1 MIVSKVNTKLIY
13 KHNNRFEG
21 KHYLNYSSYLS
32 LQLEKNEKQCCALSS
47 FAEVFNPPVFK
58 RQFCKNTPR
67 AVPYFQSSDVQSA
80 SERSVVY
87 IYKGQAQSLNLLVK
101 ENDILVTGFGTI
113 GNTRLVS
120 KFQNGACYANNVCR
134 IRTTE
139 HTGFIYA
146 FISGKYGKAQLNT
159 NASGSVVRYIE
170 SPGIKKILVPIF
182 PDTFQQEVD
191 NLIQESARLREEV
204 ADMLTKAELLL
215 KTEANLWNLTSE
227 DYDYYGPRNAERKVS
242 CFTVKRKDINTTTI
256 NAFNLSE
263 RIRKTKDSIVCKTKP
278 LREVLLGGDT
288 FSTGSFPRVEVKEG
302 FGVMLINQKDIFDN
316 IVKGKY
322 ISKRGVKTDN
332 LVEYGE
338 VLIAG
343 VGTLGESET
352 FCRAIFANEDLVGQL
367 VSGEFIRMKTNDEIP
382 SGYLYAWL
390 ASDYGFRF
398 LRNIQAG
405 TKLCRPIPRLVL
417 ELPVPIL
424 DVETM
429 IKIDSLVKKA
439 HTKRYEANN
448 CERKAIRM
456 VEQEIEKWN
465 KH

>member
-1 MIVSKVNTKLIY
+1 
-13 KHNNRFEG
+13 
-21 KHYLNYSSYLS
+21 
-32 LQLEKNEKQCCALSS
+32 
-47 FAEVFNPPVFK
+47 
-58 RQFCKNTPR
+58 
-67 AVPYFQSSDVQSA
+67 
-80 SERSVVY
+80 
-87 IYKGQAQSLNLLVK
+87 
-101 ENDILVTGFGTI
+101 
-113 GNTRLVS
+113 
-120 KFQNGACYANNVCR
+120 
-134 IRTTE
+134 
-139 HTGFIYA
+139 
-146 FISGKYGKAQLNT
+146 
-159 NASGSVVRYIE
+159 
-170 SPGIKKILVPIF
+170 
-182 PDTFQQEVD
+182 
-191 NLIQESARLREEV
+191 
-204 ADMLTKAELLL
+204 MLTKAELLL
-215 KTEANLWNLTSE
+215 KTEANLRELTSE
-227 DYDYYGPRNAERKVS
+227 DYDYFGPRNAERKLS

-352 FCRAIFANEDLVGQL
+352 FCRAIFAYEDLVGQL

-382 SGYLYAWL
+382 SGYFYAWL

-424 DVETM
+424 GKETM
-429 IKIDSLVKKA
+429 LKIDSIVKEA

-448 CERKAIRM
+448 CERKAIHM
-456 VEQEIEKWN
+456 VEQEIEMWN

>member
-21 KHYLNYSSYLS
+21 KHYLNNSSFLS

-47 FAEVFNPPVFK
+47 LAEVFNPPVFK

-67 AVPYFQSSDVQSA
+67 AVPYFQSSDVQAA
-80 SERSVVY
+80 SERSTVY

-191 NLIQESARLREEV
+191 DLMQEASRLREEA
-204 ADMLTKAELLL
+204 ADTLEKAIGYFDDIFPESFEE
-215 KTEANLWNLTSE
+215 KHVGIVSSKNIISSINKRFEAAFHISK
-227 DYDYYGPRNAERKVS
+227 G
-242 CFTVKRKDINTTTI
+242 KDI
-256 NAFNLSE
+256 
-263 RIRKTKDSIVCKTKP
+263 DS
-278 LREVLLGGDT
+278 
-288 FSTGSFPRVEVKEG
+288 
-302 FGVMLINQKDIFDN
+302 
-316 IVKGKY
+316 Y
-322 ISKRGVKTDN
+322 IKNHYEWK
-332 LVEYGE
+332 
-338 VLIAG
+338 
-343 VGTLGESET
+343 TLGEVCSNISRPDIFKRYYVKNGITFLGGADIFLATPDSEKRLSKIKT
-352 FCRAIFANEDLVGQL
+352 ENISQLAIKEGTILL
-367 VSGEFIRMKTNDEIP
+367 PRSGTIGNV
-382 SGYLYAWL
+382 AWAHAGHAQKL
-390 ASDYGFRF
+390 ASEDIIRITPNDILRAGYVYAFLASKYGKK
-398 LRNIQAG
+398 LIQRYIFG
-405 TKLCRPIPRLVL
+405 SVIQHVEPPHLKLI
-417 ELPVPIL
+417 PVPI
-424 DVETM
+424 
-429 IKIDSLVKKA
+429 IDKKVMDDIHDKVMA
-439 HTKRYEANN
+439 YSSAMGKAIEY
-448 CERKAIRM
+448 ERKAITM

-465 KH
+465 KY

>member
-21 KHYLNYSSYLS
+21 KHYLNNSSYLS

-47 FAEVFNPPVFK
+47 LAEVFNPPVFK

-80 SERSVVY
+80 SERSAVY

-120 KFQNGACYANNVCR
+120 KFQDGVCYANNVCR

-182 PDTFQQEVD
+182 FDSFQQDVD
-191 NLIQESARLREEV
+191 NLVQEAARLREEATCALEKAKQTLKSFINADFVKNNYKTSIVKSRNIFSSLQHRLDPPALMNDGVV
-204 ADMLTKAELLL
+204 AMDKISSRMSTKIIADINAKVSRPGIFKRIYVENGIPYIKGSEIFLNNPFRRCEHLSRTRTPFVDEMTLYEGQILITCAGSVGNIKMITKEYEDKKAIGSQDIIRLISNDELFTKEYLFIYL
-215 KTEANLWNLTSE
+215 QMPFVNDYIQSMKYGSVIERIEPFHVESIPVVTPTKELSE
-227 DYDYYGPRNAERKVS
+227 EISAIVRQYMDCTYRAFNAE
-242 CFTVKRKDINTTTI
+242 
-256 NAFNLSE
+256 E
-263 RIRKTKDSIVCKTKP
+263 
-278 LREVLLGGDT
+278 
-288 FSTGSFPRVEVKEG
+288 
-302 FGVMLINQKDIFDN
+302 
-316 IVKGKY
+316 
-322 ISKRGVKTDN
+322 
-332 LVEYGE
+332 
-338 VLIAG
+338 
-343 VGTLGESET
+343 
-352 FCRAIFANEDLVGQL
+352 
-367 VSGEFIRMKTNDEIP
+367 
-382 SGYLYAWL
+382 
-390 ASDYGFRF
+390 
-398 LRNIQAG
+398 
-405 TKLCRPIPRLVL
+405 
-417 ELPVPIL
+417 
-424 DVETM
+424 
-429 IKIDSLVKKA
+429 
-439 HTKRYEANN
+439 
-448 CERKAIRM
+448 KAIQM

>member
-1 MIVSKVNTKLIY
+1 MIISKVNTKLIY

-21 KHYLNYSSYLS
+21 KHYLNNSSYLS

-47 FAEVFNPPVFK
+47 LAEVFNPPVFK

-67 AVPYFQSSDVQSA
+67 AVPYFQSSDVQAA
-80 SERSVVY
+80 SERSTVY

-191 NLIQESARLREEV
+191 DLIQKSARLREEASDALEYAIGYFDTLFLMPFKESCLGKV
-204 ADMLTKAELLL
+204 SSKEI
-215 KTEANLWNLTSE
+215 LTSI
-227 DYDYYGPRNAERKVS
+227 N
-242 CFTVKRKDINTTTI
+242 KRFEAFFHISEGKDIDKYI
-256 NAFNLSE
+256 KEHYEWKSLGE
-263 RIRKTKDSIVCKTKP
+263 VCSNISRPDIFKRYYVKKGITF
-278 LREVLLGGDT
+278 LGGADIFLAT
-288 FSTGSFPRVEVKEG
+288 PDSEKRLSSKKTANIEALMIKEG
-302 FGVMLINQKDIFDN
+302 TILLPRSGTIGNVAWAHAGHAQK
-316 IVKGKY
+316 
-322 ISKRGVKTDN
+322 
-332 LVEYGE
+332 
-338 VLIAG
+338 
-343 VGTLGESET
+343 
-352 FCRAIFANEDLVGQL
+352 
-367 VSGEFIRMKTNDEIP
+367 
-382 SGYLYAWL
+382 L
-390 ASDYGFRF
+390 ASEDVIRITPNDILRAGYVYAFLASKYGKK
-398 LRNIQAG
+398 LIQRYIFG
-405 TKLCRPIPRLVL
+405 SVIQHVEPPHLKLI
-417 ELPVPIL
+417 PVPI
-424 DVETM
+424 
-429 IKIDSLVKKA
+429 IDKKVMDDIHDKVMVYSSA
-439 HTKRYEANN
+439 MGKAIEY
-448 CERKAIRM
+448 ERKAITM

>member
-21 KHYLNYSSYLS
+21 KHYLNNSSFLS

-47 FAEVFNPPVFK
+47 LAEVFNPPVFK

-80 SERSVVY
+80 SERSAVY

-120 KFQNGACYANNVCR
+120 KFQDGVCYANNVCR

-182 PDTFQQEVD
+182 SDTFQQEVD
-191 NLIQESARLREEV
+191 NLVQETARLREEATCALEKAKDKVSKYCNNEFDNLECSQTNIVSVSSIVKSFKTRLDPPVYINKGV
-204 ADMLTKAELLL
+204 AWSKRQKHAKRLGDLNIKIWYPGIFKRAYVKNGLPYIKGSSVFNVNPFISCDHLSKARTTQLEELWLKEGMLLISCAGACGLVKMITKEYEDKGAIGSPDIIRLISNDELCTTEYLYVYLQLQHVYDFMQSL
-215 KTEANLWNLTSE
+215 KYGSVIERFDIGNVKNIPIVIPSKELSE
-227 DYDYYGPRNAERKVS
+227 EITAIVRQYMDCTYRAFNAE
-242 CFTVKRKDINTTTI
+242 
-256 NAFNLSE
+256 E
-263 RIRKTKDSIVCKTKP
+263 
-278 LREVLLGGDT
+278 
-288 FSTGSFPRVEVKEG
+288 
-302 FGVMLINQKDIFDN
+302 
-316 IVKGKY
+316 
-322 ISKRGVKTDN
+322 
-332 LVEYGE
+332 
-338 VLIAG
+338 
-343 VGTLGESET
+343 
-352 FCRAIFANEDLVGQL
+352 
-367 VSGEFIRMKTNDEIP
+367 
-382 SGYLYAWL
+382 
-390 ASDYGFRF
+390 
-398 LRNIQAG
+398 
-405 TKLCRPIPRLVL
+405 
-417 ELPVPIL
+417 
-424 DVETM
+424 
-429 IKIDSLVKKA
+429 
-439 HTKRYEANN
+439 
-448 CERKAIRM
+448 KAIRM

>member
-1 MIVSKVNTKLIY
+1 MIISKVNTKLIY

-21 KHYLNYSSYLS
+21 KHYLNNSSYLS
-32 LQLEKNEKQCCALSS
+32 LQLENNEKQCCALSS
-47 FAEVFNPPVFK
+47 LAEVFNPPVFK

-67 AVPYFQSSDVQSA
+67 AVPYFQSSDVQAA
-80 SERSVVY
+80 SERSTVY

-191 NLIQESARLREEV
+191 DLIQKSARLREEASDALEYAIGYFDTLFLMPFKESCLGKVSSKEILTSINKRFEAFFHISEGKDIDKYIKEHYEWKSLGEVCSNISRPDIFKRYYVKKGITFLGGADIFLATPDSEKRLSSKKTANIEALMIKEGTILLPRSGTIGNV
-204 ADMLTKAELLL
+204 AWAHAGHAQKLASEHVIRITPNDMLRAG
-215 KTEANLWNLTSE
+215 
-227 DYDYYGPRNAERKVS
+227 YVY
-242 CFTVKRKDINTTTI
+242 
-256 NAFNLSE
+256 AF
-263 RIRKTKDSIVCKTKP
+263 
-278 LREVLLGGDT
+278 
-288 FSTGSFPRVEVKEG
+288 
-302 FGVMLINQKDIFDN
+302 
-316 IVKGKY
+316 
-322 ISKRGVKTDN
+322 
-332 LVEYGE
+332 
-338 VLIAG
+338 
-343 VGTLGESET
+343 
-352 FCRAIFANEDLVGQL
+352 
-367 VSGEFIRMKTNDEIP
+367 
-382 SGYLYAWL
+382 L
-390 ASDYGFRF
+390 ASKYGKK
-398 LRNIQAG
+398 LIQRYIFG
-405 TKLCRPIPRLVL
+405 SVIQHVEPPHLKLI
-417 ELPVPIL
+417 PVPI
-424 DVETM
+424 
-429 IKIDSLVKKA
+429 IDKKVMDDIHDKVMVYSSA
-439 HTKRYEANN
+439 MGKAIEY
-448 CERKAIRM
+448 ERKAITM